1 MKKEGV
7 VTYFVGPDNYFSH
20 AEDDKASLRFV
31 IATLLTNGHMRSR
44 EVERSVLGIPH
55 RTLMNWTRQ
64 LADQPPKSFYAPVRG
79 RKDVVFT
86 PEKAAECGRRLDT
99 GLTVAEVARQAKV
112 KSSTLHKALHRGRI
126 PHVES
131 DVAVP
136 RTSEA
141 TSKSDRTRTDA
152 QAAEVM
158 GTACTRVGDR
168 LAAVGSTPS
177 CGPGG
182 IG

>member
-1 MKKEGV
+1 M
-7 VTYFVGPDNYFSH
+7 H
-20 AEDDKASLRFV
+20 
-31 IATLLTNGHMRSR
+31 
-44 EVERSVLGIPH
+44 
-55 RTLMNWTRQ
+55 WTRQ
-64 LADQPPKSFYAPVRG
+64 LADQGPKSFCAPVRG
-79 RKDVVFT
+79 RKAVVFT

-99 GLTVAEVARQAKV
+99 GLSVAEVARQAKV